1 MLHAERLTVDF
12 QRSRR
17 AKLRA
22 LDSVTLDIPKGAFFA
37 LLGENGAGKSTAMH
51 CFLGLLRPTSG
62 SVTIDGQYPRL
73 GSRIFERIA
82 YLPEEPHY
90 PDFLTVEEAI
100 TFYAALFRHPV
111 SAAQRSDLL
120 QRLGLLPFRNLRV
133 GKCSK
138 GMKQK
143 VGIAQSL
150 LNTPE
155 LLFLDEPMRGLDPA
169 GVHDFRDILVEM
181 NRNGATIV
189 MNSHILAEVE
199 AVATQI
205 AILHRGRVVA
215 SGDVASLTRIE
226 GESYDVAFACAELP
240 PMVSNAQ
247 NANSHWTASA
257 SKDALPDLLGFL
269 GAHSGSLISCELRR
283 MSLEERFL
291 SIVKEERSRG

>member
-12 QRSRR
+12 RRSRR
-17 AKLRA
+17 SKLRA
-22 LDSVTLDIPKGAFFA
+22 LDSLTLDIPKGAFFG

-62 SVTIDGQYPRL
+62 SVRIDGQRPLL
-73 GSRIFERIA
+73 GSSIYERIA

-90 PDFLTVEEAI
+90 PDYLTVEEAI
-100 TFYAALFRHPV
+100 TYYAALFRRPI
-111 SAAQRSDLL
+111 SIAQRSELL
-120 QRLGLLPFRNLRV
+120 ERLGLLSFRNLKI

-181 NRNGATIV
+181 HRNGATIV

-199 AVATQI
+199 AVATQV
-205 AILHRGRVVA
+205 AILHRGKVVA
-215 SGDVASLTRIE
+215 SGDVASLTRID
-226 GESYDVAFACAELP
+226 GEAYDVEFTCAELP

-247 NANSHWTASA
+247 NANSQWTANA
-257 SKDALPDLLGFL
+257 SRSALPDLLGFL
-269 GAHSGSLISCELRR
+269 ASHGGNLISCELKR

-291 SIVKEERSRG
+291 SILRDERSR